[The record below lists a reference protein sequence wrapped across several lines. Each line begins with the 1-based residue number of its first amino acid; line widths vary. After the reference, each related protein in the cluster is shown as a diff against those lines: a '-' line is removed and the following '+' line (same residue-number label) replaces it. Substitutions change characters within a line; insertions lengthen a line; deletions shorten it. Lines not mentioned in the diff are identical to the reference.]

1 MITFTDI
8 MEKPVLTNER
18 IKLAY
23 AIAIIADVLEF
34 PITGAEMTILG
45 APAGEAA
52 ASALDCIVMVA
63 MTKLL
68 GFHWAFVP
76 SFLVEVVPG
85 LDLLPTWVGCVAFV
99 VWQRKKEQAQPAPLT
114 AVIDVQ
120 DVTSVSDR
128 PTGRLAAP
136 PPLLADASVAV
147 PTQMPPPPPDNMV
160 KDVPDS
166 LA

>member
-8 MEKPVLTNER
+8 MEKPVLTKER

-45 APAGEAA
+45 APGGEAA
-52 ASALDCIVMVA
+52 ASFLDCVVMVA

-68 GFHWAFVP
+68 GFHWVFVP
-76 SFLVEVVPG
+76 SFLVEIVPG

-99 VWQRKKEQAQPAPLT
+99 VWQRKKDQAQPAPLP
-114 AVIDVQ
+114 AVIDVE
-120 DVTSVSDR
+120 DITAVSDR
-128 PTGRLAAP
+128 PTGRLTAP
-136 PPLLADASVAV
+136 PSLLPEASDAIQAQV
-147 PTQMPPPPPDNMV
+147 PPPPPDNMV

-166 LA
+166 PA